1 LTSEDCIR
9 SLHATG
15 SKVRHRKT
23 FSLKKQPSADCLIM
37 QSIPVLQTSRDLQ
50 TLGCSVYF
58 LEALNFKLYQL
69 KIYTYYMQLFT
80 F

>member
-1 LTSEDCIR
+1 
-9 SLHATG
+9 
-15 SKVRHRKT
+15 
-23 FSLKKQPSADCLIM
+23 M
-37 QSIPVLQTSRDLQ
+37 QSILVLQTSRDLQ